1 MTGSLDPRVSVTL
14 RLPINDGCAVADVPV
29 SAPNLLDGA
38 QARGHVRRNE
48 AIATAVMSDAVSAP
62 DLPFGRV
69 VRSDALAFVQ
79 SLPDRSVSLVLSSP
93 PYLWKR
99 TYGDDPAEVGR
110 ELTVT
115 AYLGWT
121 RRLFAEFARVLRPD
135 GWVYWNVG
143 DTYATVP
150 SGYRGDPGKADTIS
164 VTARDAAKGS
174 SRVREFDV
182 PGKSLSLVPWRLLCA
197 LVVEDRWI
205 CRNVIAWH
213 KPNHQPEN
221 VFDRQAQAWEP
232 ILMMTRSQHPWYE
245 RTPAETGL
253 DRDDHW
259 SILAGRRGAGA
270 GHPAVFPADLARR
283 AIAHACPPGGVVLDP
298 FAGSGTVIDMAA
310 ELGRRAL
317 GCDLYEWRKE

>member
-1 MTGSLDPRVSVTL
+1 MSGGRPAL
-14 RLPINDGCAVADVPV
+14 RLPIDAGIAVDAVPV
-29 SAPNLLDGA
+29 TNARDGSH
-38 QARGHVRRNE
+38 ARGHARRNGE
-48 AIATAVMSDAVSAP
+48 IASAVMSDRVSSAA
-62 DLPFGRV
+62 LPFGRV

-99 TYGDDPAEVGR
+99 TYGDNPAEVGR

-115 AYLGWT
+115 AYLAWT

-150 SGYRGDPGKADTIS
+150 SGYRGDPAKADKIS
-164 VTARDAAKGS
+164 STAREAAKGS
-174 SRVREFDV
+174 SLVREFDV
-182 PGKSLSLVPWRLLCA
+182 PSKSLSLVPWRLLTA
-197 LVVEDRWI
+197 LVVEDRWL

-232 ILMMTRSQHPWYE
+232 ILMLTRSQHPWYE
-245 RTPAETGL
+245 RTPAGAPT

-259 SILAGRRGAGA
+259 SIPAGRSGAGA

-298 FAGSGTVIDMAA
+298 FAGSGTVMDMAA

-317 GCDLYEWRKE
+317 GCDLYEWRKG